1 MTIGIVFGLLS
12 ALATGLSLVL
22 IKKSY
27 EEFSPSIAF
36 AFQALFGILIWIP
49 FALYMGVTFT
59 SLFWLVILLALLSAV
74 LSEAFYYY
82 IFSKA
87 DVGLMTAAFSTYP
100 VFTVATALVFLGE
113 RPPEEIL
120 LFVGVII
127 LGIIILSLPDK
138 NIEKNSNKQKAVVWG
153 LIGAFA
159 VGFSDTL
166 SKGVIDQTSAETF
179 LFALAIMQVPVA
191 LIFLRLQ
198 KEPLSQFVNIF
209 THLKRYSYSMIGALL
224 GVVSVLFLWLA
235 FAATYASVAS
245 PLTASF
251 PFFTLVLAY
260 VWLKE
265 KITFR
270 DGVGVLITIVG
281 IIGISIFV

>member
-1 MTIGIVFGLLS
+1 M
-12 ALATGLSLVL
+12 
-22 IKKSY
+22 
-27 EEFSPSIAF
+27 
-36 AFQALFGILIWIP
+36 
-49 FALYMGVTFT
+49 
-59 SLFWLVILLALLSAV
+59 
-74 LSEAFYYY
+74 
-82 IFSKA
+82 
-87 DVGLMTAAFSTYP
+87 
-100 VFTVATALVFLGE
+100 
-113 RPPEEIL
+113 
-120 LFVGVII
+120 
-127 LGIIILSLPDK
+127 
-138 NIEKNSNKQKAVVWG
+138 
-153 LIGAFA
+153 IGAFA